1 MEAVQSLLN
10 ITGRGERTD
19 AATAVN
25 SVLQT
30 YQLRLCLSRAAGPVI
45 GQRPAL

>member
-19 AATAVN
+19 AATTVN
-25 SVLQT
+25 SVVQM
-30 YQLRLCLSRAAGPVI
+30 YQLRLSLSKAADPVI